1 MTRLRAQWQRLYV
14 PPSQSGVVHG
24 AQEGCLIDA
33 EGCVKAMVLT
43 VTKPAD
49 WAPLS
54 AVWQGVQADLGWPAP
69 AIAISGVDAYQL
81 WFSLQAPVA
90 AAQAHAVLTW
100 LRARY
105 LGALSTTRVGLWP
118 EPAAQAPSQLGGVG
132 GIPGLP
138 TLADQWSAFVAPDLA
153 PVFADTP
160 WLDVPPGED
169 GQAELLSGLRSV
181 SPAAWLE
188 VCSQMQEQLQGQE
201 QLRVQAQAAPDA
213 SLRVCEPFVS
223 STPGTQDPK
232 RFLQEVMNDPTV
244 PLALRIEAAKAL
256 LPHSAA

>member
-1 MTRLRAQWQRLYV
+1 MTRLQAQWQRLYV
-14 PPSQSGVVHG
+14 PPSTSAVVQG
-24 AQEGCLIDA
+24 DLEGCLIDA
-33 EGCVKAMVLT
+33 EGCVKAMVLS
-43 VTKPAD
+43 VAKPAD

-54 AVWQGVQADLGWPAP
+54 ALWQGVQADLGWPAP

-81 WFSLQAPVA
+81 WFSLPAPVA

-100 LRARY
+100 LRTRY
-105 LGALSTTRVGLWP
+105 LGSVSATRVGLWP
-118 EPAAQAPSQLGGVG
+118 EPAARAPSQLRGVG
-132 GIPGLP
+132 GIPGQP

-188 VCSQMQEQLQGQE
+188 VWSQVQEQLQGQE
-201 QLRVQAQAAPDA
+201 QLRVQAQAASNA
-213 SLRVCEPFVS
+213 SVPVCEP
-223 STPGTQDPK
+223 TPDPK

-256 LPHSAA
+256 LPYTVA

>member
-1 MTRLRAQWQRLYV
+1 MTRLQAQWQRLYV
-14 PPSQSGVVHG
+14 STSMPRSTSAVV
-24 AQEGCLIDA
+24 QDDLEGCLIDA
-33 EGCVKAMVLT
+33 EGRVKAMVLSLA
-43 VTKPAD
+43 KPAD

-69 AIAISGVDAYQL
+69 GIAISGVDAYQL

-105 LGALSTTRVGLWP
+105 LGSVSATRVGLWP
-118 EPAAQAPSQLGGVG
+118 EPAGQAPSQLGGVG
-132 GIPGLP
+132 GIPGRP

-153 PVFADTP
+153 PVFADAP

-181 SPAAWLE
+181 SPAAWLA
-188 VCSQMQEQLQGQE
+188 VCSQ
-201 QLRVQAQAAPDA
+201 VQAQVA
-213 SLRVCEPFVS
+213 SNASVPVCEP
-223 STPGTQDPK
+223 TPDPK

-256 LPHSAA
+256 LPYTAA